1 MKRKNIDLLQGPVLS
16 RILLFSLPIFLGL
29 VFQTFYN
36 LVDSIVV
43 GKYVSA
49 DALAAVGTTSP
60 ISNLLV
66 GMMTGFPVGASVVA
80 AQFLGADRK
89 DQIKPT
95 ISTTFW
101 FLLVFALVPEHITGK
116 LVNES

>member
-1 MKRKNIDLLQGPVLS
+1 MKKNTNFLEGPVLS
-16 RILLFSLPIFLGL
+16 QILIFSLPIFLGL
-29 VFQTFYN
+29 VFQTLYN

-60 ISNLLV
+60 ISMLLV

-80 AQFLGADRK
+80 AQFLGADQKNR
-89 DQIKPT
+89 IKPT

-101 FLLVFALVPEHITGK
+101 FLLAFSLLLVEV
-116 LVNES
+116 L